1 MKRHAAVP
9 VMSAAAAAL
18 AAALT
23 LCAQHASAQEYP
35 SRLVK
40 IIVPFAAGGPADV
53 YARALAQRLQ
63 DAFKQSFIVEDRP
76 GAGSLI
82 GTEAVAKSP
91 PDGYTLLLMSNT
103 HTVNESLF
111 ASKSYDLMRD
121 FAPVAPIN
129 YSDLVLVTRPT
140 LPVNSTEDLL
150 TMARAKPGGLSYA
163 SSGPGTPYHM
173 AGELFKAMAGVS
185 ILHIPY
191 RGSSGARTD
200 LLGGQVD
207 MMFDAV
213 STMAEFIRS
222 GKVKALATTGKT
234 RSEVL
239 PDVPT
244 VAESGVPGYEAVIW
258 LGLLAPKGTP
268 PAIIA
273 RLNEEVGR
281 MASDPHV
288 AQDWARQGATPMKM
302 TPDEF
307 SGYLRDDIAK
317 WARIVKI
324 SGAKPDR

>member
-1 MKRHAAVP
+1 
-9 VMSAAAAAL
+9 
-18 AAALT
+18 
-23 LCAQHASAQEYP
+23 
-35 SRLVK
+35 
-40 IIVPFAAGGPADV
+40 
-53 YARALAQRLQ
+53 
-63 DAFKQSFIVEDRP
+63 
-76 GAGSLI
+76 
-82 GTEAVAKSP
+82 
-91 PDGYTLLLMSNT
+91 
-103 HTVNESLF
+103 
-111 ASKSYDLMRD
+111 
-121 FAPVAPIN
+121 
-129 YSDLVLVTRPT
+129 
-140 LPVNSTEDLL
+140 
-150 TMARAKPGGLSYA
+150 
-163 SSGPGTPYHM
+163 
-173 AGELFKAMAGVS
+173 
-185 ILHIPY
+185 
-191 RGSSGARTD
+191 
-200 LLGGQVD
+200 
-207 MMFDAV
+207 
-213 STMAEFIRS
+213 MAEFIRS

>member
-35 SRLVK
+35 SRPVK

-185 ILHIPY
+185 TLHIPY